1 MNYSKVQVQFG
12 GDLDMLDLVVLE
24 KLVKENLLVQF
35 QFELVPWFV
44 CMYMRVLMHVCSLFI
59 EEI

>member
-1 MNYSKVQVQFG
+1 MNYSKIQVQFG

-24 KLVKENLLVQF
+24 KLVKENQLIQF

-44 CMYMRVLMHVCSLFI
+44 CMCMRVLMHVCSLFI

>member
-1 MNYSKVQVQFG
+1 MNYSEVQVQFG

-24 KLVKENLLVQF
+24 KFVKENQLVQF

-44 CMYMRVLMHVCSLFI
+44 CMCMLMHVCSLFI

>member
-1 MNYSKVQVQFG
+1 MYYVKVQVQFG
-12 GDLDMLDLVVLE
+12 GDLDILDLVVLE

-44 CMYMRVLMHVCSLFI
+44 CMCMCVLMHVCSFFI

>member
-24 KLVKENLLVQF
+24 KPVKENLLVQF

-44 CMYMRVLMHVCSLFI
+44 CMYMRVLMHMYSLFI